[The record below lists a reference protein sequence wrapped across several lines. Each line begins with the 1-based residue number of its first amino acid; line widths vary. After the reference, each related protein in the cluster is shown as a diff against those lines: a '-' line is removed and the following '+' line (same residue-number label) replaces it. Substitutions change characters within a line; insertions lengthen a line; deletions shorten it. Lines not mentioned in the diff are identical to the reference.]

1 MPLLG
6 CFQGHVML
14 RGICTTRLYPR
25 YTTLLGAIELEGAVQ
40 ADGPQRLIGD
50 DTLPPGDGLVGSR
63 EEDFSEQIEA
73 DPEDGLG
80 AAFVGLDDD
89 RPVFRLPFTGRMG
102 E

>member
-1 MPLLG
+1 MAVYACSAA
-6 CFQGHVML
+6 CFSIRMRAFSPRRPSMAVNRRPKRAH
-14 RGICTTRLYPR
+14 PR

-63 EEDFSEQIEA
+63 EEDVSEQIEA

-80 AAFVGLDDD
+80 AAFVGLD
-89 RPVFRLPFTGRMG
+89 
-102 E
+102 